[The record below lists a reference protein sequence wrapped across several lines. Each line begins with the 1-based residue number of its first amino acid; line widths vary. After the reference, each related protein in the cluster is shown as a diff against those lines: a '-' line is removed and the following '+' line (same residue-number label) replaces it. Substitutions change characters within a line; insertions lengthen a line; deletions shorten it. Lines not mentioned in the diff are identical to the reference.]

1 MKKLLPFVLLI
12 CFKLSAQTSAT
23 ISLNVKD
30 IWATID
36 STMVGF
42 SFNPT
47 YIGMNFS
54 NSYNSVNT
62 RAITANLF
70 NNFYPFQQPAIRI
83 NGTNNSYWKSATFTN
98 APTSFNAN
106 ASVFNCLY
114 CPSGTPSVSTS
125 IDATDV
131 SNVQSFVNSLAY
143 KPSLYWGI
151 NLAFIDT
158 ARVADFCNTV
168 QTSLSNNASLKFEL
182 GNEPDAYESN
192 ARRLSGYNLN
202 SYISEF
208 NFVANKVKKYG
219 NIVAPALAKSNPT
232 SSTGW
237 ADSIGYFISQTAS
250 SGVSTISMHT
260 YPLGT
265 ASSGSSTSF
274 LNKYLSDTYT
284 NDEVRNATTGLYPSI
299 NTTNQNNLN
308 FRLAESNTIAG
319 GGVQGVSDVM
329 GSALWGIDMMFE
341 LAKTKAIGINFA
353 TEGSGS
359 VYYSPFTYNSS
370 QLVGTNKV
378 LVNPI
383 YYGALLF
390 ARAAQNNAAIISNNI
405 SNTANNPNIK
415 VWSVKDSKNNF
426 RVLIINRG
434 NAITDTTTGTFTISI
449 PDNLNSGYV
458 YKMVAGTTPSL
469 QSASVSI
476 AGQRVDLNTGN
487 LTGALTPVTVVPTN
501 GNYIVTVP
509 AGTAALFEVY
519 NGIYCNCTN

>member
-1 MKKLLPFVLLI
+1 MKKLLPIILLI
-12 CFKLSAQTSAT
+12 CFNSSAQTSAT

-54 NSYNSVNT
+54 NSYNGVNN
-62 RAITANLF
+62 RDITANLF

-83 NGTNNSYWKSATFTN
+83 NGTNNSYWKSATFAN
-98 APTSFNAN
+98 APSSYNSN
-106 ASVFNCLY
+106 ASVFNCQY
-114 CPSGTPSVSTS
+114 CPLGAPSVSTS

-131 SNVQSFVNSLAY
+131 ANVQAFVNTLAY

-158 ARVADFCNTV
+158 ARVADFCNTA
-168 QTSLSNNASLKFEL
+168 QSSLNNNTYLKFEL

-208 NFVANKVKKYG
+208 NFVADKVKKYG
-219 NIVAPALAKSNPT
+219 SIVAPALAKANPT
-232 SSTGW
+232 SSTSW
-237 ADSIGYFISQTAS
+237 ADSIGYFINQTAS
-250 SGVSTISMHT
+250 SNVSTISMHT
-260 YPLGT
+260 YPLGS
-265 ASSGSSTSF
+265 ASSGTVSSF

-284 NDEVRNATTGLYPSI
+284 NDEVRNASTGLYPCIITS
-299 NTTNQNNLN
+299 NQNNLN
-308 FRLAESNTIAG
+308 FRLAESNTIAAG
-319 GGVQGVSDVM
+319 GMQGVSDVM
-329 GSALWGIDMMFE
+329 GSALWAIDMMFE
-341 LAKTKAIGINFA
+341 LAKTKATGINFA
-353 TEGSGS
+353 TEGSSS

-370 QLVGTNKV
+370 QLIGSNKV
-378 LVNPI
+378 VVNPI

-405 SNTANNPNIK
+405 SNKVNNPNIK
-415 VWSVKDSKNNF
+415 VWSVKDNKNNC
-426 RVLIINRG
+426 RILIINRG
-434 NAITDTTTGTFTISI
+434 NSITDTTSGTFTISL

-458 YKMVAGTTPSL
+458 YKMGSSTTPSL

-487 LTGALTPVTVVPTN
+487 LTGTITPVTVAPTN
-501 GNYIVTVP
+501 GNYTFTVP

-519 NGIYCNCTN
+519 NGIYCNCTH